1 MPSIRP
7 HPRVRRTRER
17 ILAAA
22 RGLLAEAGPAGL
34 TYSLLADRAG
44 VTRQTLYRHWPARAA
59 LLVDL
64 ILEGPDVGCP
74 PPGADPGV
82 VAIAWLTSLREAFRD
97 QAVRATVLAVTAQA
111 DTDPDSAEALIRIAD
126 DRAAALN
133 DLLKPSGTHVTS
145 DGYMLLTGPVLT
157 RIFFE
162 RREVTDEFIHATVEQ
177 WLAVSTLGRDRP
189 VLIPWPWML
198 AAPSEAEPR
207 LPRAGAVSRWRQRP
221 G

>member
-1 MPSIRP
+1 MPYRAP
-7 HPRVRRTRER
+7 DAGNPRVRRTRDR

-22 RGLLAEAGPAGL
+22 RELLAEAGPAGL

-64 ILEGPDVGCP
+64 ILESPDVGYP
-74 PPGADPGV
+74 EPGADPRK
-82 VAIAWLTSLREAFRD
+82 VATAWLTSLREAMRD

-111 DTDPDSAEALIRIAD
+111 DADPDSAEALARIAD
-126 DRAAALN
+126 DRVAALN
-133 DLLKPSGTHVTS
+133 ELLKPSGTQATG
-145 DGYMLLTGPVLT
+145 DDYMLLTGPVLT

-177 WLAVSTLGRDRP
+177 WLAL
-189 VLIPWPWML
+189 
-198 AAPSEAEPR
+198 
-207 LPRAGAVSRWRQRP
+207 RQPQARQP
-221 G
+221 QA